1 MESLDIGHDAAE
13 RRLRAIEALDA
24 DFHGLLQLK
33 GLSEVL
39 QAKLAVA
46 RVRTIARFAA
56 MADSRSAMRQ
66 FGNEVLAL
74 DPLRD
79 LVEVAALVDAWESAT
94 LRVAVRNQAV
104 SEAKVSAL
112 PRAVPKV
119 ETSNLKEKF
128 EAVHNI
134 KLEDRATPAPSTLEQ
149 IFEQIEQGELKN
161 MSIVQFVSRE
171 DAEAEILGATIDK
184 STGNLKVKKGYGEC
198 AKPTTPEE
206 FRARANV
213 MAKTYLMAQI
223 KYPQKALLKGLRHCD
238 FQEYVNYLM
247 GDSVLG
253 LQARDQHGQV
263 VSAPSFEL
271 ALSYDFQLR
280 RLAVRLANEGATFA
294 QALRQARDDL
304 PTKERYFLTP
314 NACTPVACATNAASR
329 SRSPPQR
336 TGHTEAWGHTS
347 ATPGASWTWSR
358 GVAQSSWDWGTWQSA
373 DAWATA
379 DWKSGSWAEPA
390 AGAAAPSSHR
400 DMARHDVTPEG
411 QQICWRWNHP
421 RQRCR
426 YNCGRAHVCQQCF
439 GPHPCHACDRSG
451 PGASG

>member
-149 IFEQIEQGELKN
+149 MFEQIEQGELKN

-213 MAKTYLMAQI
+213 MANTYLMAQI
-223 KYPQKALLKGLRHCD
+223 KYPQKALLKGLRRRD

-314 NACTPVACATNAASR
+314 NACAPVACATNAASR

-336 TGHTEAWGHTS
+336 TPGMMSPQRASRSAGAGTILVSGAVTTAVELMYVSSVLGLIHAMPATAPVRALQADEFQDYRAPLTSLGESLHTS
-347 ATPGASWTWSR
+347 APR
-358 GVAQSSWDWGTWQSA
+358 R
-373 DAWATA
+373 
-379 DWKSGSWAEPA
+379 
-390 AGAAAPSSHR
+390 GAANSTWWTPFSGQLKWGKGFF
-400 DMARHDVTPEG
+400 AREG
-411 QQICWRWNHP
+411 GEALH
-421 RQRCR
+421 
-426 YNCGRAHVCQQCF
+426 
-439 GPHPCHACDRSG
+439 
-451 PGASG
+451 